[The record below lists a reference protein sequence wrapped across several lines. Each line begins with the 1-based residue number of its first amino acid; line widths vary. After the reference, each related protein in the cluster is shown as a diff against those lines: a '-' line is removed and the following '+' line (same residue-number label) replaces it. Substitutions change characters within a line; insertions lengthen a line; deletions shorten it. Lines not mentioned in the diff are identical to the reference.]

1 VVAQR
6 RIVVGVDGSKCSE
19 IALTWAA
26 DEAEH
31 RGATLVAVTTW
42 TALPPPIVYP
52 YAGFPDRDPGDPREA
67 AMSALGELV
76 VRVLQDRPNLSVK
89 LLAIPG
95 DTAKVLI
102 EQSRDAD
109 LVVVGARG
117 TGGVT
122 DWLLGSVS
130 HSRPARLLQ
139 RCSHTLTADGASR
152 VGVAG
157 AVMTSRRTT
166 RESAWTVSSFS
177 AMRMRICCSVEVG
190 SRRRSAAASPPLVE
204 PLDALSWRSD
214 VKGTHCPLIVVPPE
228 PHAGRSSI
236 SSN

>member
-102 EQSRDAD
+102 EQS
-109 LVVVGARG
+109 
-117 TGGVT
+117 
-122 DWLLGSVS
+122 
-130 HSRPARLLQ
+130 
-139 RCSHTLTADGASR
+139 
-152 VGVAG
+152 
-157 AVMTSRRTT
+157 
-166 RESAWTVSSFS
+166 
-177 AMRMRICCSVEVG
+177 
-190 SRRRSAAASPPLVE
+190 
-204 PLDALSWRSD
+204 
-214 VKGTHCPLIVVPPE
+214 
-228 PHAGRSSI
+228 
-236 SSN
+236 